1 MSKQNEEIKLTPRWC
16 EGKDVLRGFVIIHK
30 DVTHP
35 RGLKHLNYIQLCCG
49 ETRKKVYCRI
59 YGPGSRKYRE
69 DDQDV
74 VKKSVYL
81 DAYYQQQ
88 LEIED
93 TKIDKQEYTFIIK
106 GINPFK
112 YFLYAFLH
120 HPEDGI
126 RVSAFLGIVS
136 LAVSLSSIIIS
147 FLISG
152 KIVIGVASVVIAI
165 VMIGWFLYEYYRK
178 P

>member
-1 MSKQNEEIKLTPRWC
+1 MNKQNEEIKLTPRWC
-16 EGKDVLRGFVIIHK
+16 EEKDVLRGFVILHK

-35 RGLKHLNYIQLCCG
+35 RELRHLNYIQLYCVD
-49 ETRKKVYCRI
+49 TKKKIYCRI

-69 DDQDV
+69 DDQNI

-88 LEIED
+88 LKIED
-93 TKIDKQEYTFIIK
+93 NKIGKQEYAFTIK
-106 GINPFK
+106 GINQFK
-112 YFLYAFLH
+112 CFLYAFLH
-120 HPEDGI
+120 HPEDSI

-136 LAVSLSSIIIS
+136 LVISFTSIIIS

-152 KIVIGVASVVIAI
+152 RIVIGVVSIVIAI
-165 VMIGWFLYEYYRK
+165 IMFRWFSIDYKK